1 MKNLIL
7 PFTFLMILIGNTSS
21 AQTEP
26 DSIKYNDI
34 ERLELSKDK
43 DGLHVKVQTID
54 SITGEVKDT
63 TKIKMKNS
71 TIYIVSEGYSD
82 EEEDTEQ
89 EDKNRRNEL
98 TYWDGV
104 ELGINGFLNPD
115 GGTELDQSIDF
126 MDVDYAQSRSL
137 SINFWEQKIRL
148 IHDYV
153 GITTGAGLQWNN
165 YRLKNDYTLSSTKDT
180 VEAFLDD
187 TISMRKNKLRTT
199 WLTVP
204 LLLEFNTSKEQDKNF
219 HLSAGVIGGLR
230 LGTMYKRRFDSDGE
244 SFRAKTK
251 NNFNIA
257 PYRLEAAVRVGYGA
271 FNLFATYQLTEL
283 FEDENGPELYPFTVG
298 ITLFA
303 FN

>member
-1 MKNLIL
+1 MKNLFL
-7 PFTFLMILIGNTSS
+7 PFAFLLILIGNTSI

-26 DSIKYNDI
+26 DSVQYNEI
-34 ERLELSKDK
+34 ERLELTKDK
-43 DGLHVKVQTID
+43 DGFHMKVQTID
-54 SITGEVKDT
+54 SITGVVKDT

-71 TIYIVSEGYSD
+71 TVYIVSEGYTDD
-82 EEEDTEQ
+82 EVDEEQ
-89 EDKNRRNEL
+89 EDRDQRNRL

-104 ELGINGFLNPD
+104 ELGVNGFLNPD
-115 GGTELDQSIDF
+115 GGTDLGDDVDF
-126 MDVDYAQSRSL
+126 MDVDYAQSRSFSL
-137 SINFWEQKIRL
+137 NFWEQKIRL

-165 YRLKNDYTLSSTKDT
+165 YRLKNDYTLISNKDT
-180 VEAFLDD
+180 VFAFMDS

-199 WLTVP
+199 WLNVP
-204 LLLEFNTSKEQDKNF
+204 LLLEFNTSKNQDKNF

-230 LGTMYKRRFDSDGE
+230 LGTMYKRRFESDSE
-244 SFRAKTK
+244 VFRAKTK
-251 NNFNIA
+251 NDFNVA